1 MKIAIAGYGT
11 EGRVSYDY
19 WSALGNEVVIVDE
32 RDIDTDQLPVDAS
45 IITGS
50 DAFSRLNG
58 FDLVVRTAGLAP
70 HKIQTDGKIWS
81 ATNEFF
87 VKCQAPIIGVTGTKG
102 KGTTCSLVTSIL
114 QAAGKTV
121 HLVGNI
127 GIPALEVLPHIKP
140 DDIVVFEL
148 SSFQLWDIERSP
160 HIAVVLLV
168 EPEHLDVHR
177 DYEDYVTAKA
187 NIARYQQPDDIIV
200 FNNENKESVRI
211 SDISKAETRIP
222 YPFPITD
229 VIDSLRLVG
238 QHNVENA
245 SAAIAAVREYVTD
258 KELIR
263 QGLAAC
269 NGLPHRLEYVRDFE
283 GVAYYNDS
291 FSSAPSATVAAIRSF
306 NQPEILIIGG
316 VDRGA
321 DFSHLLRTIAER
333 DNIKTVLLIGEIRNK
348 LAQGLSDLG
357 VTSLVVVNEG
367 AMASIVRRA
376 HEFAHPGDVVILSP
390 GCASFDMFKNF
401 NDRGDQFKQ
410 EVNSL

>member
-102 KGTTCSLVTSIL
+102 KGTTCSLITSIL

-160 HIAVVLLV
+160 HVAVVLLV

-211 SDISKAETRIP
+211 SDISKAETRVP

-357 VTSLVVVNEG
+357 VTSLVVINEG
-367 AMASIVRRA
+367 TMASIVRRA
-376 HEFAHPGDVVILSP
+376 HELAHPGDVVVLSP

-401 NDRGDQFKQ
+401 NDRGDQFRQ
-410 EVNSL
+410 EVDSL